1 MDLLP
6 HPAVLRCGSRLV
18 FARDRMRHPYGYERS
33 GMLAYPHRRIMT
45 AQPLLHPGPAAS
57 LSLAPG
63 PDTAA
68 LQATL
73 SAEKSGVFKLTL

>member
-18 FARDRMRHPYGYERS
+18 SARDRMRHPYGYERS

-45 AQPLLHPGPAAS
+45 QRSHCCVLDLLRPCLSLLVLTLQPCRQHSRQRKAAS
-57 LSLAPG
+57 SN
-63 PDTAA
+63 
-68 LQATL
+68 
-73 SAEKSGVFKLTL
+73 